1 MIDNPIDK
9 TIQEGLKTQA
19 KFTALAI
26 LYSLVQA
33 DNNIPFST
41 EKVKKMADVIYT
53 CLYAFQYYHKS
64 ASAEAFLRF
73 HAYELEYEDWEP
85 KLVMGVGE

>member
-1 MIDNPIDK
+1 MIDNPIHK

-19 KFTALAI
+19 KFTALVI

-33 DNNIPFST
+33 DQDPIST

-53 CLYAFQYYHKS
+53 CLYSFQYYNKN

-73 HAYELEYEDWEP
+73 HAGELEYEDWEP
-85 KLVMGVGE
+85 KLVMGVGD

>member
-1 MIDNPIDK
+1 MIDNPIEK

-33 DNNIPFST
+33 DQYPIST

-53 CLYAFQYYHKS
+53 CLYSFQYYNKN

-73 HAYELEYEDWEP
+73 HADELRYEEWEP